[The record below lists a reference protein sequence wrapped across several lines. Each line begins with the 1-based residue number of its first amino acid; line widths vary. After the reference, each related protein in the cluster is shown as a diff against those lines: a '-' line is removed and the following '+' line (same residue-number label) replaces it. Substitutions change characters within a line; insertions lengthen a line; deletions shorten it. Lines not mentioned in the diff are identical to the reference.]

1 MTPNN
6 LTILEK
12 YYMATTLDDN
22 ALAQLFTEAHTHVSW
37 QDKTIPEALL
47 KQLYDIV
54 KLGPTS
60 ANCSPAR
67 FVFVTSQEGKE
78 KLRPALS
85 SGNLEKTMT
94 APCTVILAYDE
105 EFYEELPTLFP
116 YADAKSWF
124 TSSPQAAYETA
135 MRNSSL
141 QGAYL
146 ISAARALGLDAGGMS
161 GFYPELLNESFFS
174 ENKWKVNFLI
184 NLGYG
189 SGEKVHKR
197 LPRLSFEQACQII

>member
-1 MTPNN
+1 MTP
-6 LTILEK
+6 
-12 YYMATTLDDN
+12 TLDDN
-22 ALAQLFTEAHTHVSW
+22 ALAQLFTEAHTHASW
-37 QDKTIPEALL
+37 QDKTIPEVLI
-47 KQLYDIV
+47 KQLYDMV
-54 KLGPTS
+54 KLCPTS

-67 FVFVTSQEGKE
+67 FVFVTSQEGKQ
-78 KLRPALS
+78 KLKPSLS
-85 SGNLEKTMT
+85 SGNVEKTMT
-94 APCTVILAYDE
+94 APCTVIVAYDE

-124 TSSPQAAYETA
+124 TSSPKAAYETA

-146 ISAARALGLDAGGMS
+146 ISASRALGLDTGAMS
-161 GFYPELLNESFFS
+161 GFDANLLNETFFC

-189 SGEKVHKR
+189 DGEKSHKR
-197 LPRLSFEQACQII
+197 LPRLTFEQACKII

>member
-1 MTPNN
+1 MTP
-6 LTILEK
+6 I
-12 YYMATTLDDN
+12 LDDN
-22 ALAQLFTEAHTHVSW
+22 ALAQLFTEAHTHASW
-37 QDKTIPEALL
+37 QDKAIPEVLI
-47 KQLYDIV
+47 KQLYDMV
-54 KLGPTS
+54 KLCPTS

-67 FVFVTSQEGKE
+67 FVFVTSQEGKQ
-78 KLRPALS
+78 KLKPSLS
-85 SGNLEKTMT
+85 SGNVEKTMT
-94 APCTVILAYDE
+94 APCTVIVAYDE

-124 TSSPQAAYETA
+124 TSSPKAAYETA

-146 ISAARALGLDAGGMS
+146 ISASRALGLDTGAMS
-161 GFYPELLNESFFS
+161 GFDANLLNETFFC

-189 SGEKVHKR
+189 DGEKSHKR
-197 LPRLSFEQACQII
+197 LPRLTFEQACKII